1 VRRGRAGHAAG
12 PQLTLA
18 LVRAGYGAKTEL
30 FNYEVTPVLD
40 LSVNP
45 VSQTSV
51 RVLLEAA
58 SLDGS
63 AAVQQQSQRFRPSA
77 THTLSWEREGDT
89 VLLTSSVELAM
100 ELAMGGALG
109 FLPSVVQAPGSVR
122 SQRFCRN

>member
-1 VRRGRAGHAAG
+1 
-12 PQLTLA
+12 
-18 LVRAGYGAKTEL
+18 
-30 FNYEVTPVLD
+30 
-40 LSVNP
+40 
-45 VSQTSV
+45 
-51 RVLLEAA
+51 
-58 SLDGS
+58 
-63 AAVQQQSQRFRPSA
+63 VQQQSQRFRPSA